1 MSSPA
6 AHLWDWT
13 EPLAW
18 PVCSTTVGTKIR
30 WSQKRQSGEGAGEM
44 GRKVPEMPFDVKS
57 YSGKGGGRN
66 LG

>member
-6 AHLWDWT
+6 APLWDWT

-18 PVCSTTVGTKIR
+18 PVWR
-30 WSQKRQSGEGAGEM
+30 QKRQSGEGAGEM
-44 GRKVPEMPFDVKS
+44 GGKVPEMTFDVKS